1 MTAEDRSG
9 GRPLLVGLTG
19 GIAAGK
25 STVGEL
31 LAEHGF
37 RVVDADRLVAELYR
51 PGEPGAQAVRQAFGD
66 EMMTPEGG
74 VDHQQ
79 VGARVFQDREARR
92 RLESLIHPLVRERF
106 REIAEAAPEPVVVL
120 EATLLVEAGYPPD
133 FDHVVTVEAP
143 VEIRLQRAV
152 DRGNDLEDAKR
163 RLAAQGDGARRRAE
177 ADVHIV
183 NDGSLED
190 LEAKVDDLAQSL
202 EAEAAAA
209 GR

>member
-1 MTAEDRSG
+1 MTTEGRSKD
-9 GRPLLVGLTG
+9 RPLLVGLTG

-51 PGEPGAQAVRQAFGD
+51 PGEPGARAVRQAFGD
-66 EMMTPEGG
+66 EVTTPEGG
-74 VDHQQ
+74 VDHQKL
-79 VGARVFQDREARR
+79 GARVFQDRQARQKLEA
-92 RLESLIHPLVRERF
+92 LIHPLVRERF

-152 DRGNDLEDAKR
+152 DRGNDLDDAKR
-163 RLAAQGDGARRRAE
+163 RLAAQGDGARRRAA
-177 ADVHIV
+177 ADVQIV

-190 LEAKVDDLAQSL
+190 LEARVDELARRL
-202 EAEAAAA
+202 EAEA
-209 GR
+209 RK